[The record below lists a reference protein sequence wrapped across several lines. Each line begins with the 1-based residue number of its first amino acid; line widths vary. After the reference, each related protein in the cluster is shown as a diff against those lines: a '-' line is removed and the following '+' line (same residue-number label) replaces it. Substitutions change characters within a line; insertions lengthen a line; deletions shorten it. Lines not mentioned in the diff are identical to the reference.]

1 MSLPHHHGSQAH
13 TAYFQRELEK
23 NEQFYI
29 AAELF
34 KQLGDPTRIRIFWL
48 LSHCEE
54 CVVNLSALL
63 GMSSPALSHHLR
75 ALKDCGLIQSRR
87 EGKEVYYKTADTEVC
102 RILHQMVEQVMEITC
117 PEYRIAHGISQT
129 ELILHVHEYLIT
141 HIEERITIEAL
152 SKRFLINQTT
162 LKQAF
167 KDVYGT
173 SLAAHMK
180 KHRMERAA
188 RLLRETGENIAQIAR
203 SVGYGSQ
210 SRFTVAFKE
219 HFGTSPTE
227 YRNDNRLKR

>member
-1 MSLPHHHGSQAH
+1 MSLPHHHGSQQH

-23 NEQFYI
+23 NGQFDT

-48 LSHCEE
+48 LSHGEE

-63 GMSSPALSHHLR
+63 GMSSSALSHHLR
-75 ALKDCGLIQSRR
+75 ALKDCGLLQSRR

-117 PEYRIAHGISQT
+117 PEYRVAYGVSQT
-129 ELILHVHEYLIT
+129 ELIHHVHEYLIT
-141 HIEERITIEAL
+141 HMEERISIEKL

-180 KHRMERAA
+180 EHRMERAA
-188 RLLRETGENIAQIAR
+188 RLLRETGDSIAQIAR
-203 SVGYGSQ
+203 SVGYESQ
-210 SRFTVAFKE
+210 SRFTAVFKE
-219 HFGTSPTE
+219 HFDMLPTE
-227 YRNDNRLKR
+227 YRNKNRTEG

>member
-1 MSLPHHHGSQAH
+1 MLLPHRHGSQQH

-23 NEQFYI
+23 NGQFYA

-117 PEYRIAHGISQT
+117 PQYHVAYGVSQA
-129 ELILHVHEYLIT
+129 ELIHHVHEYLIT
-141 HIEERITIEAL
+141 HMEERITIEAL
-152 SKRFLINQTT
+152 SRRFLINQTT

-167 KDVYGT
+167 KEAYGT

-180 KHRMERAA
+180 EHRMERAA
-188 RLLRETGENIAQIAR
+188 RLLRETRDSIAQVAR
-203 SVGYGSQ
+203 SVGYESQ
-210 SRFTVAFKE
+210 SRFTAAFKK
-219 HFGTSPTE
+219 HFGVSPTE
-227 YRNDNRLKR
+227 YRNENRTEC